1 MVIKQALAEAT
12 QMLKNADIPNPRME
26 ANLLL
31 CAVLQAERIELLRRE
46 NEALSEEK
54 YAQYL
59 SYLKRRCDKE
69 PTAYILEN
77 KEFMSLNFRVTP
89 AVLIPRPDT
98 EILCE
103 AVLQRAGAY
112 TNPAILDL
120 CCGSGCIGISLA
132 HFLPKAQVTL
142 MDLSEAALQIATEN
156 AKNIAGGNTQVV
168 LGDALSLSGTYDII
182 ASNPP
187 YIETEI
193 IDSLQTDVCCYE
205 PHMALDGGPDGM
217 LFYTHFAEHLQ
228 DNLHP
233 GGMLALEVGHTQAR
247 AVRELLLRN
256 GWKDV
261 EILCDLSGIERV
273 VLGYKN

>member
-1 MVIKQALAEAT
+1 
-12 QMLKNADIPNPRME
+12 
-26 ANLLL
+26 
-31 CAVLQAERIELLRRE
+31 
-46 NEALSEEK
+46 
-54 YAQYL
+54 
-59 SYLKRRCDKE
+59 
-69 PTAYILEN
+69 
-77 KEFMSLNFRVTP
+77 LNFRVTP

-103 AVLQRAGAY
+103 AVLQRAEAY

-193 IDSLQTDVCCYE
+193 IDSLQTDVCRYE

-247 AVRELLLRN
+247 TVRELLLWN

-261 EILCDLSGIERV
+261 EVLCDLSGIERV